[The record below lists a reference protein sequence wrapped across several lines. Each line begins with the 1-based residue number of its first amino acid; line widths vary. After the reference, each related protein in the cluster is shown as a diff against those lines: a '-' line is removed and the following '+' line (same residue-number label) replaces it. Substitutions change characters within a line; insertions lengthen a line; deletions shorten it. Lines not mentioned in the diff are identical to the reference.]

1 LNGITKSGLDAF
13 VKQQYSKA
21 AEFYMQAVKMDPNN
35 YTHYEN
41 VGICYYM
48 NQNYSNALPYFQ
60 KVIQYPNAT
69 SGKSEF
75 YLAMCFIPLN
85 NNKEA
90 CTALNSAKKKGYPGV
105 DEYISK
111 YCK

>member
-1 LNGITKSGLDAF
+1 MNGITKNGLDAF
-13 VKQQYSKA
+13 VKQQYTKA
-21 AEFYMQAVKMDPNN
+21 AEFYMQAIKMDPNN

-48 NQNYSNALPYFQ
+48 NQNYSKGLPYFQ
-60 KVIQYPNAT
+60 KAIQYASAT

-85 NNKEA
+85 NNKDA
-90 CTALNSAKKKGYPGV
+90 CIALNAAKKKGYPGV